1 MAKRREGRQIRPEN
15 LRSILGAI
23 QGVDLA
29 VLLGGT
35 AAKTERVEFRLSP
48 EEKKLLQMLAKHAGV
63 TMTRL
68 VVALAQV
75 AASGMTKKQ
84 KAKAKSALVFSK
96 TG

>member
-1 MAKRREGRQIRPEN
+1 
-15 LRSILGAI
+15 
-23 QGVDLA
+23 
-29 VLLGGT
+29 
-35 AAKTERVEFRLSP
+35 LSP

-84 KAKAKSALVFSK
+84 QAKAKSALTFSK